1 MYVSTT
7 WKITKSMAK
16 RKMNFLE
23 IYNIPFSDC
32 NIVSSDGKPSQ
43 IFEVNT
49 TATLEWNL
57 FNFRNGLEFFN
68 IVYTKDKTNIEIVIA
83 SAQIYSNNETTPLGY
98 SPKDN
103 PFDQN
108 RISGSLN
115 IINGNGTVILELK
128 NLQYDE
134 DGVFALKSFVKFKDE
149 FGITVKVQGKFV
161 E

>member
-1 MYVSTT
+1 
-7 WKITKSMAK
+7 MAK

-23 IYNIPFSDC
+23 IYNIFFTDC
-32 NIVSSDGKPSQ
+32 NIVSSNGKTSQ

-57 FNFRNGLEFFN
+57 VNFPNELELLN
-68 IVYTKDKTNIEIVIA
+68 ILYTKDKTNKEILIA
-83 SAQIYSNNETTPLGY
+83 TTQINSHNDTTTLNY
-98 SPKDN
+98 FDDN

-115 IINGNGTVILELK
+115 ITNGNGTVILELK

-134 DGVFALKSFVKFKDE
+134 DGVFTLKGIFVVKDE
-149 FGITVKVQGKFV
+149 FGISVKVQGKLLR
-161 E
+161 

>member
-1 MYVSTT
+1 
-7 WKITKSMAK
+7 MAK

-23 IYNIPFSDC
+23 IHNIFFTDC
-32 NIVSSDGKPSQ
+32 NIVSSDGKTSQ

-49 TATLEWNL
+49 TNTLEWNL
-57 FNFRNGLEFFN
+57 LNIPNEVELYN
-68 IVYTKDKTNIEIVIA
+68 IVYTKDKTNKEIKIGI
-83 SAQIYSNNETTPLGY
+83 AQIDSHNETTALKY
-98 SPKDN
+98 ESNNN

-115 IINGNGTVILELK
+115 LVNGNGTVILELK

-134 DGVFALKSFVKFKDE
+134 DGVFTLKSFIKVKDE